1 MKKAVLLDIDGTVLD
16 AWDFV
21 FDAVK
26 HAVTAHK
33 YSYPS
38 DQHIRKAMGG
48 KPLVEFYEALL
59 PGSDTMKLAKS
70 HRQFQ
75 ADNPALI
82 RPFPKTKKTL
92 RDLKNKGFLIAAVSN
107 RMRES
112 LLFSLKQTEIID
124 YFDVVVSAED
134 VPSPK
139 PHKDHLLTALQKLN
153 VDPVNSYMVGDT
165 EHDILAGK
173 NAGVKTVGVTYG
185 FLGPEIKK
193 YNPDYVIDDI
203 EGLLTVLQIV

>member
-1 MKKAVLLDIDGTVLD
+1 MRKAVLFDIDGTVLD

-26 HAVTAHK
+26 HAVTTHK

-38 DQHIRKAMGG
+38 GQHIRKAMGG

-59 PGSDTMKLAKS
+59 PGSDTTKLAKS

-107 RMRES
+107 RTRES

-134 VPSPK
+134 VPNPK
-139 PHKDHLLTALQKLN
+139 PHRDHLLVALQKLN

-173 NAGVKTVGVTYG
+173 NAKIKTIGVTYG
-185 FLGPEIKK
+185 FLGKDIAKH
-193 YNPDYVIDDI
+193 NPDYLIGGI
-203 EGLLTVLQIV
+203 EELLEIIGN